1 MKQKNLLKSYLL
13 ILLVLLVAC
22 ESEEEPYVLDPLNI
36 AGEITT
42 QVTLESDVVYYLDG
56 ALIVENGGMLNIP
69 AGTQIIVKGGTSSYV
84 AVARGGQIYAKGT
97 ASAPVVFTSDVK
109 SAGSWGGLVIC
120 GKAATNLM
128 GNGANPVQ
136 AEVSDMLYGGNE
148 NDDNSGELSYVR
160 VEYSGYNY
168 DDDKQ
173 FNGFSF
179 FGVGSGT
186 VIDHI
191 ASYASQDD
199 GIEFYGGNVSA
210 NFLVSI
216 NSLDDGI
223 DFTDG
228 WQGEGQYWYAYNS
241 ARSGVEGSN
250 NDSNGA
256 ATPTTSAQLS
266 DITIYKMGERPW
278 YLKKGAGNQLV
289 DNVVIGGLPDNVGDA
304 YFYYED
310 NDINTIVNVNAQKIQ
325 FSNVRFV
332 DRGIGNTVNASGAL
346 KISLNENSVGAGR
359 WTDAETL
366 APSWAA
372 DWTLPSK

>member
-1 MKQKNLLKSYLL
+1 M
-13 ILLVLLVAC
+13 
-22 ESEEEPYVLDPLNI
+22 
-36 AGEITT
+36 
-42 QVTLESDVVYYLDG
+42 
-56 ALIVENGGMLNIP
+56 
-69 AGTQIIVKGGTSSYV
+69 
-84 AVARGGQIYAKGT
+84 
-97 ASAPVVFTSDVK
+97 
-109 SAGSWGGLVIC
+109 
-120 GKAATNLM
+120 
-128 GNGANPVQ
+128 
-136 AEVSDMLYGGNE
+136 SDMLYGGNE

-191 ASYASQDD
+191 ASYESQDD

-210 NFLVSI
+210 SFLVSI
-216 NSLDDGI
+216 NSQDDGI

-250 NDSNGA
+250 NDNNGA
-256 ATPTTSAQLS
+256 ATPATSVQLS

-278 YLKKGAGNQLV
+278 YLKKGAGNQFV
-289 DNVVIGGLPDNVGDA
+289 DNIVIGGLTDNVGDA

-310 NDINTIVNVNAQKIQ
+310 NDLNTIANVNAQKIQ

-332 DRGIGNTVNASGAL
+332 NRGMANTTNASGAL
-346 KISLNENSVGAGR
+346 KVSLNENSVGAGR
-359 WTDAETL
+359 WTDTETL

-372 DWTLPSK
+372 DWTRPSE